1 MREDSDT
8 SGVVMDEVK
17 RESGPRF
24 TLTDSSTLERGDLDC
39 YAKLVYVML
48 CKFADS
54 EKRCFPS
61 RSTLAELVGCSVPIV
76 SRSIRKLEEIGVI
89 EVQVREGENKAQL
102 SNLYIVKDL
111 HYPGKSDLR
120 GSKPDLRPPVTTL
133 PPPVNHVTPNYNH
146 INSTQINY
154 KSIVEF
160 LNEKCGTSYR
170 SSTVK
175 TQRLIK
181 ARFNEGFTEE
191 DFRKVIETKAR
202 DWLGTEMEQ
211 YLRPETLFGTKFE
224 GYLNQKGGGK
234 SDVKRGR
241 AEPNE
246 EPGRDF
252 SDLYL

>member
-1 MREDSDT
+1 
-8 SGVVMDEVK
+8 MDEVK
-17 RESGPRF
+17 RENGQRF
-24 TLTDSSTLERGDLDC
+24 TLTDSSILERSDLDC

-61 RSTLAELVGCSVPIV
+61 RSTLAELVGCSKPIIG
-76 SRSIRKLEEIGVI
+76 RSIKKLEEIGAI
-89 EVQVREGENKAQL
+89 EVVNRTGSDKSL
-102 SNLYIVKDL
+102 ISNLYIIKDL
-111 HYPGKSDLR
+111 HTPSKSDYLPLGNVITYPR
-120 GSKPDLRPPVTTL
+120 KPGYL
-133 PPPVNHVTPNYNH
+133 PLGNHVTPNYNH

-241 AEPNE
+241 AEPDE